1 METGMDKARYVRR
14 SESDWRALI
23 EEWTQSGQSQEAFCR
38 TRGLA
43 LSSLGHW
50 RRKLKDESTALP
62 GSPPREAA
70 GFIELTA
77 PRASERE
84 SPAWDVELSLGEGTV
99 LRLRC
104 AHAHGR

>member
-1 METGMDKARYVRR
+1 METGVGSVRYVRR
-14 SESDWRALI
+14 SESDWRRLI
-23 EEWTQSGQSQEAFCR
+23 EEWAQSGQSQEAFCR

-50 RRKLKDESTALP
+50 RRKLKGESAASP

-77 PRASERE
+77 PRASDNE